1 VLGFPGLWLVNTVDH
16 QVHFRFNELQQYHNR
31 GDLGDSVFVGF
42 ASDLADDE
50 VGADAEDL
58 RNHLVARLSGP
69 FDDYPLAVLS
79 VPRGE
84 DDRELVPA
92 VLVAETSEGGIIAAL
107 PASTWHRTAARRV
120 LPRELVR
127 KVLAAR
133 VLLVSPEDRST
144 PLGEAVRVWLAIL
157 TERGEASVDLVR
169 DFEEDVSFSHTF
181 GGSEAPDL
189 VPSAASAV
197 EAASALYEFQT
208 GESGLPVADNP
219 ASASPLESR
228 VAELESC
235 LTGLRDDMKILLER
249 GKAPPPPPPPA
260 PSRATTTP
268 TAVGLGTRGRQ
279 KFEGLDP
286 GVVQAALSAGVEQ
299 AHLEEMAK
307 MVKSQRGLR
316 DQPLQG
322 LRPRATKVIASPLDD
337 EDEDDDDPP
346 GEPAASASQDPVHQA
361 IGQLTS
367 IASQLALQKKKDS
380 SLEALLD
387 GGAAGS
393 ADSST
398 SSGTG
403 SRRNAAA
410 LRLLKERL
418 LTKPREVSQ
427 VLERNLEADFALRSV
442 CPSGTIRF
450 LWAAAGAADAL
461 REGRAEECY
470 ARLLLLIAQGD
481 QMSIDRGSWL
491 LAAEASLED
500 APPFA
505 AFNNHTLPSPT
516 EPPFTKLLDVR
527 WIELFLSRLRDIETY
542 QEQRRKLGSV
552 GAAPQRTDSEVV
564 PDDAKDDK
572 PPHKPPKGGGAF
584 KSGWS
589 DTAYDSEENALQ
601 KTVNLAVLLLN
612 WLALGR
618 PKHVEDL
625 ESLIASLTLR
635 GDAVAARSRGY
646 SVGGRKEPL
655 FDPIEV
661 EFAGAAGRN
670 AGATTPAKPIVASRL
685 KFGSP
690 PSFCPK
696 RFMDAETLDHYEHPF
711 SYAIAEESL
720 TEDPPKARVL
730 AQHPEKLALFR
741 KLDEGGRLRL
751 VPASVTRKKCLNGMF
766 AVPKNLTADRL
777 ILDARGPNLLE
788 PGRTAW
794 TQSLGTIS
802 AVLGISLKDDEILL
816 MSGADLSDYYY
827 HYVISEAKLFSCYCK
842 ELENKGTSEG
852 AVRLRKMSAKYK
864 ETGLVQNMKK
874 GFEEVTE
881 ASFWGGKV
889 NGVAGTV
896 RPLPER
902 TLPVLS
908 LTVDVIRCGYATKHL
923 LATLAGFYISAFQ
936 FRRRFMS
943 LLEEIFLAPSWMED
957 HCTFRIWPALEAE
970 LWCLVIATPMVRTN
984 LRADYLNQISA
995 TDASDSFEAE
1005 VSTEVSAEF
1014 VEEVHR
1020 HSLRKSVWTRLLHPL
1035 SAQSR
1040 EAGELPEDEELPG
1053 DERLEEHP
1061 LWGHVFRCLPFRT
1074 VWRKKIRRKRHINL
1088 HELRAVLISEERR
1101 ALRHPHC
1108 KLVTGAD
1115 SQVSLGALLKGRSSS
1130 SKLNGALRQS
1140 LPAYIGLDIHGGY
1153 LYVRSCDNPADDPTR
1168 SVPTRTPP
1176 SSMPRWLHDAVDGN
1190 FELLDDELVKCGMD
1204 PVSLL

>member
-1 VLGFPGLWLVNTVDH
+1 MPEG
-16 QVHFRFNELQQYHNR
+16 
-31 GDLGDSVFVGF
+31 
-42 ASDLADDE
+42 DLADDE

-442 CPSGTIRF
+442 MPGAPQVPVSVRAWLETRSRVQSYPGTIRF

-500 APPFA
+500 PPPFA

-552 GAAPQRTDSEVV
+552 GTAPRRTDSEVV

-572 PPHKPPKGGGAF
+572 PPHKPPKGGGR
-584 KSGWS
+584 
-589 DTAYDSEENALQ
+589 
-601 KTVNLAVLLLN
+601 
-612 WLALGR
+612 GR
-618 PKHVEDL
+618 
-625 ESLIASLTLR
+625 
-635 GDAVAARSRGY
+635 
-646 SVGGRKEPL
+646 GR
-655 FDPIEV
+655 
-661 EFAGAAGRN
+661 
-670 AGATTPAKPIVASRL
+670 
-685 KFGSP
+685 GSP
-690 PSFCPK
+690 
-696 RFMDAETLDHYEHPF
+696 
-711 SYAIAEESL
+711 
-720 TEDPPKARVL
+720 
-730 AQHPEKLALFR
+730 
-741 KLDEGGRLRL
+741 
-751 VPASVTRKKCLNGMF
+751 
-766 AVPKNLTADRL
+766 
-777 ILDARGPNLLE
+777 
-788 PGRTAW
+788 
-794 TQSLGTIS
+794 
-802 AVLGISLKDDEILL
+802 
-816 MSGADLSDYYY
+816 
-827 HYVISEAKLFSCYCK
+827 
-842 ELENKGTSEG
+842 
-852 AVRLRKMSAKYK
+852 
-864 ETGLVQNMKK
+864 
-874 GFEEVTE
+874 
-881 ASFWGGKV
+881 
-889 NGVAGTV
+889 VAG
-896 RPLPER
+896 
-902 TLPVLS
+902 
-908 LTVDVIRCGYATKHL
+908 
-923 LATLAGFYISAFQ
+923 
-936 FRRRFMS
+936 
-943 LLEEIFLAPSWMED
+943 
-957 HCTFRIWPALEAE
+957 
-970 LWCLVIATPMVRTN
+970 
-984 LRADYLNQISA
+984 
-995 TDASDSFEAE
+995 SDN
-1005 VSTEVSAEF
+1005 
-1014 VEEVHR
+1014 
-1020 HSLRKSVWTRLLHPL
+1020 K
-1035 SAQSR
+1035 
-1040 EAGELPEDEELPG
+1040 
-1053 DERLEEHP
+1053 
-1061 LWGHVFRCLPFRT
+1061 
-1074 VWRKKIRRKRHINL
+1074 
-1088 HELRAVLISEERR
+1088 
-1101 ALRHPHC
+1101 
-1108 KLVTGAD
+1108 
-1115 SQVSLGALLKGRSSS
+1115 
-1130 SKLNGALRQS
+1130 
-1140 LPAYIGLDIHGGY
+1140 
-1153 LYVRSCDNPADDPTR
+1153 
-1168 SVPTRTPP
+1168 
-1176 SSMPRWLHDAVDGN
+1176 
-1190 FELLDDELVKCGMD
+1190 
-1204 PVSLL
+1204 

>member
-1 VLGFPGLWLVNTVDH
+1 M
-16 QVHFRFNELQQYHNR
+16 
-31 GDLGDSVFVGF
+31 
-42 ASDLADDE
+42 
-50 VGADAEDL
+50 
-58 RNHLVARLSGP
+58 
-69 FDDYPLAVLS
+69 
-79 VPRGE
+79 
-84 DDRELVPA
+84 PA

-208 GESGLPVADNP
+208 GESGLPVADYP

-249 GKAPPPPPPPA
+249 GKAPPPPPSPA

-442 CPSGTIRF
+442 CPSGPGQCSSLAGNEVESAELPRDDSIPLGRRRGSRC
-450 LWAAAGAADAL
+450 AARRTGRRMLCSPAAPHCPRGPDVDRPRVLVAGGGSILGGCSSVCCFQQPHSSVSDRASVHQAS
-461 REGRAEECY
+461 GRALDRAVPFKASGHRDISGAEAEV
-470 ARLLLLIAQGD
+470 GE
-481 QMSIDRGSWL
+481 RGSGSSEDGQRGR
-491 LAAEASLED
+491 AGRRQGRQATPQASKGRRSRPRARKPGGRQRQQMIYEAGELYPESLERD
-500 APPFA
+500 VDKASPSESASCKVPGSSASSICPAALWRALPRIFFSGRNSFSSFA
-505 AFNNHTLPSPT
+505 RSQTFIKPTSTSCGFTSSSSPLWPMRLPYP
-516 EPPFTKLLDVR
+516 
-527 WIELFLSRLRDIETY
+527 
-542 QEQRRKLGSV
+542 
-552 GAAPQRTDSEVV
+552 
-564 PDDAKDDK
+564 
-572 PPHKPPKGGGAF
+572 GAF

-601 KTVNLAVLLLN
+601 KAVNLAVLLLN

-618 PKHVEDL
+618 PKHAPPELSLLPPSTGAQRAVVRRLESMMREVVLHPVVAAEDMGRVAAKVEDL
-625 ESLIASLTLR
+625 ESLIASFEEETPLLL
-635 GDAVAARSRGY
+635 AVAGTLLEVGKSLYLTPSR
-646 SVGGRKEPL
+646 
-655 FDPIEV
+655 
-661 EFAGAAGRN
+661 
-670 AGATTPAKPIVASRL
+670 
-685 KFGSP
+685 
-690 PSFCPK
+690 
-696 RFMDAETLDHYEHPF
+696 
-711 SYAIAEESL
+711 
-720 TEDPPKARVL
+720 
-730 AQHPEKLALFR
+730 
-741 KLDEGGRLRL
+741 
-751 VPASVTRKKCLNGMF
+751 
-766 AVPKNLTADRL
+766 
-777 ILDARGPNLLE
+777 PNLL
-788 PGRTAW
+788 GL
-794 TQSLGTIS
+794 LGETP
-802 AVLGISLKDDEILL
+802 EQRLL
-816 MSGADLSDYYY
+816 RSPLLPHASSSDL
-827 HYVISEAKLFSCYCK
+827 
-842 ELENKGTSEG
+842 
-852 AVRLRKMSAKYK
+852 RLRFARRGLWTRRPWTTTSIPSA
-864 ETGLVQNMKK
+864 TPSPRNPSPR
-874 GFEEVTE
+874 T
-881 ASFWGGKV
+881 
-889 NGVAGTV
+889 
-896 RPLPER
+896 RP
-902 TLPVLS
+902 
-908 LTVDVIRCGYATKHL
+908 K
-923 LATLAGFYISAFQ
+923 LA
-936 FRRRFMS
+936 S
-943 LLEEIFLAPSWMED
+943 LLNTLKSWLSFASW
-957 HCTFRIWPALEAE
+957 TRA
-970 LWCLVIATPMVRTN
+970 
-984 LRADYLNQISA
+984 ADY
-995 TDASDSFEAE
+995 
-1005 VSTEVSAEF
+1005 
-1014 VEEVHR
+1014 
-1020 HSLRKSVWTRLLHPL
+1020 VWFRLP
-1035 SAQSR
+1035 
-1040 EAGELPEDEELPG
+1040 
-1053 DERLEEHP
+1053 
-1061 LWGHVFRCLPFRT
+1061 
-1074 VWRKKIRRKRHINL
+1074 
-1088 HELRAVLISEERR
+1088 
-1101 ALRHPHC
+1101 
-1108 KLVTGAD
+1108 
-1115 SQVSLGALLKGRSSS
+1115 
-1130 SKLNGALRQS
+1130 
-1140 LPAYIGLDIHGGY
+1140 
-1153 LYVRSCDNPADDPTR
+1153 
-1168 SVPTRTPP
+1168 
-1176 SSMPRWLHDAVDGN
+1176 
-1190 FELLDDELVKCGMD
+1190 
-1204 PVSLL
+1204 